1 MKRFSILSLGIVA
14 ILSLVIACN
23 KNDNYCPFVAPGFV
37 AVNFTENDYD
47 TIIIRRF
54 EKDNSF
60 SKLVDTILMSK
71 AEMTY
76 KTIGQDSVL
85 ITSINPK
92 FRLFNEEIF
101 ANDWQFYIPGAQV
114 TESISEVKGLYET
127 QAKPTQPCKSY
138 VQSMKYQGSIRTYTT
153 WLSDSYRFYITKK

>member
-37 AVNFTENDYD
+37 AVNFAENDYD

-60 SKLVDTILMSK
+60 SKLVDTILISK

-76 KTIGQDSVL
+76 KTVGQDSVL

-92 FRLFNEEIF
+92 YRLFSEEIF
-101 ANDWQFYIPGAQV
+101 ANDWQIYIPGAQV

-127 QAKPTQPCKSY
+127 QTKPTQPCKSY
-138 VQSMKYQGSIRTYTT
+138 VQSMKYQGSIRTYLT
-153 WLSDSYRFYITKK
+153 WLDDSYRFYVIKK